1 MDQTTQDQNSLGHS
15 KEILCACALAAQGAV
30 NLQAIKI

>member
-1 MDQTTQDQNSLGHS
+1 MDQTTQDQNSLGLP
-15 KEILCACALAAQGAV
+15 KEILCALAAQGAV